1 MTPFRSHLILFT
13 ITISIILICIGSI
26 FIRFGFHQE
35 LVRDKTNGVRIIMV
49 LMFQYLVGDPIK
61 FIIIAVDRTIWPRDH
76 YVPDMDKSRPE
87 YDREDF
93 LVQKVERQRRN
104 LLITSQYR
112 NEKLNEMYK
121 EISRDLWL
129 FGRYYL
135 WLMLAMLATWEP
147 RVYRSSDMIK
157 KLMLFNH
164 TDYYGLQELVHIN
177 QLFDYIEINLINTF
191 DTNSTT
197 PGTTFT
203 SPPWVHAEQWVMLGV
218 IRVRQLRRSNRKIG
232 WGDPEYTDSSYLPG
246 WQKPYKVV
254 PYEDL
259 HWRVTRPWVPMK
271 WMAIDSFLLNFH
283 HIGFF
288 DYYPELRGYST
299 LLSRS
304 KVSTKMVL
312 DFLTEQ
318 HWLTRNTSAIF
329 IDFTMYNVDMN
340 LFSVIT
346 LRLEQLPFGG
356 VLPHVGVEGYV
367 LLRDFDHLKWYD
379 LFVYMIYIL
388 VLLQFGKATVNKV
401 WYDSRTLK
409 NVWNIMDL
417 LIFGLNAV
425 VLWVMFF
432 RASLVRSML
441 KNVSVFGNMDFVDFR
456 RGSRLEGLVHMLI
469 GVLICLTTLRLWRI
483 LQFANVF
490 HLFNQTLR
498 MAWQPVVS
506 MAMMILIFLFGF
518 CMMMVII
525 NGNNSIYFNRFF
537 QSLITCMCFSFGFSS
552 HIHPSE
558 MFHGGKAIGLIL
570 YAILGFF
577 ICTVLINVFVAMI
590 NNYFTIAKE
599 RRDLEEVQ
607 HLDFFQFLR
616 VEYQGLFDFYR
627 RLPCFRRG
635 YKRNKRTVGQN
646 ISITT
651 DYVERKIRFQLRRKK
666 IKIVDEAKEESDF
679 QMRGE
684 QLLLVGEHM
693 ETQLELLR
701 LRLFGEKAEEA
712 TRPKQKWRLFSRA

>member
-1 MTPFRSHLILFT
+1 MTPFGSHMILFM
-13 ITISIILICIGSI
+13 ITVTIILLCIGSI

-35 LVRDKTNGVRIIMV
+35 LVRDKTNGVRIVIA

-61 FIIIAVDRTIWPRDH
+61 FALIALDRTIWPRDH
-76 YVPDMDKSRPE
+76 YVPPMDKKGAEYDMD
-87 YDREDF
+87 DF
-93 LVQKVERQRRN
+93 LVQKLERQKRN
-104 LLITSQYR
+104 LMITSHYR
-112 NEKLNEMYK
+112 HEKLNEMYK

-129 FGRYYL
+129 FGRYYF

-157 KLMLFNH
+157 KLLLFNH
-164 TDYYGLQELVHIN
+164 TDYYGLQEVVHIN

-191 DTNSTT
+191 DTDSA

-218 IRVRQLRRSNRKIG
+218 IRVRQLRRSSRKIG
-232 WGDPEYTDSSYLPG
+232 WGSPHYTEESYLPG
-246 WQKPYKVV
+246 WQTPYRVV
-254 PYEDL
+254 PYEDM
-259 HWRVTRPWVPMK
+259 HWRVTRPWVPME
-271 WMAIDSFLLNFH
+271 WETIDNFLVNFYH
-283 HIGFF
+283 LGYF
-288 DYYPELRGYST
+288 DYYPELKGYST

-304 KVSTKMVL
+304 KTSTKMVL

-329 IDFTMYNVDMN
+329 IDFTMYNMDMN
-340 LFSVIT
+340 MFSVIT
-346 LRLEQLPFGG
+346 LRLEQLPFGS
-356 VLPHVGVEGYV
+356 VLPYVDVDGCV
-367 LLRDFDHLKWYD
+367 LLRDFDHLKWND
-379 LFVYMIYIL
+379 LLVYLVYIL

-417 LIFGLNAV
+417 LIFGLNAL
-425 VLWVMFF
+425 VLWLMFF

-456 RGSRLEGLVHMLI
+456 RGSRLQGLIHIVI
-469 GVLICLTTLRLWRI
+469 GILICLTTLRLWRI

-506 MAMMILIFLFGF
+506 MAMIIVIFLIGF

-537 QSLITCMCFSFGFSS
+537 QSVITCMCFSFGFSS

-558 MFHGGKAIGLIL
+558 MFHGGRAIGLIL

-590 NNYFTIAKE
+590 NNYFALAKE
-599 RRDLEEVQ
+599 RRDSEEVE

-616 VEYQGLFDFYR
+616 VEYPRLFDFYWQ
-627 RLPCFRRG
+627 LPCFRRG
-635 YKRNKRTVGQN
+635 YKRHGRTVGQN
-646 ISITT
+646 VRLATA
-651 DYVERKIRFQLRRKK
+651 YVERKNSFLMRRKK
-666 IKIVDEAKEESDF
+666 IQIVDESKEETKF

-684 QLLLVGEHM
+684 QLLLVAEHM
-693 ETQLELLR
+693 ETQMELLT
-701 LRLFGEKAEEA
+701 LRLLGDAPEER
-712 TRPKQKWRLFSRA
+712 RPRRKWGLFSRED